1 MEDFGFVN
9 LKDLCE
15 NGLAGRSVEFKNNVL
30 SLKDGACILDTSRPS
45 PKPLHKPVKEKVL
58 ELLAQYP
65 GVIPD
70 INLNRDLFEKYKMLI
85 DPLDYNFLSLKS
97 LLAYHKDIFYVDQNW
112 RVFDVR
118 YKNLSSINPRMYAT
132 RDLERGKMYPVLW
145 TVIRGPHQVWVNLR

>member
-1 MEDFGFVN
+1 MD
-9 LKDLCE
+9 
-15 NGLAGRSVEFKNNVL
+15 S
-30 SLKDGACILDTSRPS
+30 SRPY
-45 PKPLHKPVKEKVL
+45 PKPLQKSVAEKVL

-65 GVIPD
+65 GGIPD
-70 INLNRDLFEKYKMLI
+70 INLNRDLFEKYQMLI
-85 DPLDYNFLSLKS
+85 DPLDYNFPSLKS

-145 TVIRGPHQVWVNLR
+145 TVIRGPHEVWVNLRYFYSSSMFKKS